1 MENSSKLEF
10 TVDANDGQNA
20 QCTDKITGAEPILI
34 DKVRTVIRQRL
45 KRSLNTHF
53 RHRSFAITSNNPET
67 IRVGPIEWFFV
78 PFNKGEWEMKSDVPY
93 ALLYIEQFDRWQTG
107 ITVEAVRI

>member
-10 TVDANDGQNA
+10 TEDANDRQNA

-53 RHRSFAITSNNPET
+53 RHRSLAIPSNNPET
-67 IRVGPIEWFFV
+67 IRIGPIEWFFV
-78 PFNKGEWEMKSDVPY
+78 PFNKGERKVITDVPN
-93 ALLYIEQFDRWQTG
+93 ALLYIEQSNRRQT
-107 ITVEAVRI
+107 